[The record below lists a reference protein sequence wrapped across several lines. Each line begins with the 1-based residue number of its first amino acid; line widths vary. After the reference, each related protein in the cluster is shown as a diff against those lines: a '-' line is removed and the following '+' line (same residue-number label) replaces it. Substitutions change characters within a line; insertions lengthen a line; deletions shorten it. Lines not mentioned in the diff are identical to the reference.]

1 MCKCYHWLLFSV
13 IYNFV
18 FGFLFVSLWHKNKCV
33 SRGVLYICKIYIYV
47 ETMYV
52 NVLMLMM
59 WPEKMSFSCSF
70 FFFVFFYSQFWNAN
84 FLEITFCRAKILFT
98 KFKVYIIL
106 SIFPMVWV
114 PANGFF
120 LLNAFG
126 KKLLKNS
133 HSLALR
139 WYVVEENVQIV
150 HSLVTSTLIT
160 FQRTSI
166 FYTVYDG
173 KN

>member
-1 MCKCYHWLLFSV
+1 
-13 IYNFV
+13 
-18 FGFLFVSLWHKNKCV
+18 
-33 SRGVLYICKIYIYV
+33 
-47 ETMYV
+47 
-52 NVLMLMM
+52 
-59 WPEKMSFSCSF
+59 
-70 FFFVFFYSQFWNAN
+70 
-84 FLEITFCRAKILFT
+84 
-98 KFKVYIIL
+98 
-106 SIFPMVWV
+106 MVWV

-166 FYTVYDG
+166 FYTVYDE